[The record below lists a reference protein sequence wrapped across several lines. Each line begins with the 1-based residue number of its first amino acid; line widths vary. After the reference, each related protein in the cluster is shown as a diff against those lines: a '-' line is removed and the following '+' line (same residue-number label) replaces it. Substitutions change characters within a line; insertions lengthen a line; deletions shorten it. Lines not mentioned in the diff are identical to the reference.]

1 MMKKRICALLT
12 MVMCIS
18 AAMPVSAANI
28 STNEDLELVTEV
40 VEAMNNEDVTT
51 YISLFDEENQLLMNE
66 YVMENGTDD
75 FFQAE
80 KTTVLN
86 AKELTPELGI
96 SVARITAAE
105 QETYEDIR
113 VIYVKEKVKAKA
125 GSDVVEDGVDY
136 NAYVIGTEDG
146 TRKIIRI
153 SAASLDVIEDS
164 KQGFGDEPQAVWTL
178 PSSVKIYFTKSQNQS
193 HYGKNSATISFYG
206 YLKDV
211 IPNEWIVSYYGSY
224 PAYLEA
230 GAMASK
236 MYAWYHTIYPSY
248 DYSPYY
254 ADMKDNTSSQEYLVG
269 SYSALASRYQGY
281 IDSTLSS
288 TYKIAMT
295 KSGSAIASCVF
306 ETQYRSNSGSQGSGI
321 LNASTAYTLAK
332 SGNSYQQILR
342 YFYDYSSAAG
352 GGAVVF
358 RQCSTGSG
366 GGEIMRDGMNVE

>member
-1 MMKKRICALLT
+1 MI
-12 MVMCIS
+12 
-18 AAMPVSAANI
+18 
-28 STNEDLELVTEV
+28 
-40 VEAMNNEDVTT
+40 
-51 YISLFDEENQLLMNE
+51 
-66 YVMENGTDD
+66 

-86 AKELTPELGI
+86 AKELSPELGV

-105 QETYEDIR
+105 QENYEDIR

-136 NAYVIGTEDG
+136 NAYVIGTQDG

-164 KQGFGDEPQAVWTL
+164 KQGFGDEPQATLTL
-178 PSSVKIYFTKSQNQS
+178 PSSVKIYFTKSENRN
-193 HYGKNSATISFYG
+193 HYGKDRATISFYG

-211 IPNEWIVSYYGSY
+211 IPNEWIVSYYSSY

-230 GAMASK
+230 GAMATK
-236 MYAWYHTIYPSY
+236 MYAWNLTLYPDCSGA
-248 DYSPYY
+248 PYY
-254 ADMKDNTSSQEYLVG
+254 ADMKDDSSNQNYTVG

-281 IDSTLSS
+281 IDSALST

-295 KSGSAIASCVF
+295 KSGSTAESCVF
-306 ETQYRSNSGSQGSGI
+306 ETQYHSNDGSQGSGI